1 MRARCLQGRCTVA
14 VVVAAAALVVAWTG
28 RDVTSWPLPGVQ
40 AVPPA
45 GAPKKAKV
53 ATTDEELQGL
63 TIYNMAVNMERAG
76 DMDAAVRLYREALEL
91 MPHLADAHLNLGNLF
106 SLTDRYG
113 LMICSV
119 PFS

>member
-1 MRARCLQGRCTVA
+1 
-14 VVVAAAALVVAWTG
+14 
-28 RDVTSWPLPGVQ
+28 
-40 AVPPA
+40 
-45 GAPKKAKV
+45 
-53 ATTDEELQGL
+53 
-63 TIYNMAVNMERAG
+63 MAVNMERAG
-76 DMDAAVRLYREALEL
+76 DMDAAVRLYRETLEL